1 MIAHIDHEKETQA
14 KTSSAWDDIL
24 NFQNQLSDEEQI
36 LQSSVKSYCRDKL
49 LPRIVSDNRNENFD
63 RSIFTEMGKLG
74 ILGSYLNGY
83 GCAGSNFV
91 SYGLIAREIERIDSA
106 YRSIMSVQTSLVMLP
121 IYKFG
126 SEDQKQ
132 EYLPRL
138 ASGELIGCFGLTEPD
153 AGSDPSSMKTN
164 AVKVKGGYVINGTK
178 TWISNAPHADV
189 AIVWAKDESGK
200 IKGFIIDRDSEGLST
215 PKIEGKLS
223 LRASATGQIIL
234 ENVFCDDSKILP
246 NVSGLRGPFE
256 CLNSARYGIS
266 WGVLGA
272 AEFCLETARQY
283 ALDRIMFGKPIAATQ
298 LVQSKLVDMQTEITL
313 GLQAALRIGRLMD
326 NQQSD
331 ANMISFIK
339 RNNVAKSLEVARNSR
354 DILGGNGISDE
365 YHVMRHMVNLETVKT
380 YEGTHDV
387 HTLILGRNL
396 TGIQAFK

>member
-1 MIAHIDHEKETQA
+1 MK
-14 KTSSAWDDIL
+14 IL
-24 NFQNQLSDEEQI
+24 IEVF
-36 LQSSVKSYCRDKL
+36 L
-49 LPRIVSDNRNENFD
+49 LKW
-63 RSIFTEMGKLG
+63 GKLG

>member
-1 MIAHIDHEKETQA
+1 MVINIHEKETQS

-164 AVKVKGGYVINGTK
+164 AVKVKGGYLINGTK

>member
-1 MIAHIDHEKETQA
+1 
-14 KTSSAWDDIL
+14 
-24 NFQNQLSDEEQI
+24 
-36 LQSSVKSYCRDKL
+36 
-49 LPRIVSDNRNENFD
+49 
-63 RSIFTEMGKLG
+63 MGKLG

-164 AVKVKGGYVINGTK
+164 AVKVRGGYVINGTK